1 MHDFEQNSQIF
12 RYQQGY
18 IQIMFFQAMEETK
31 SVERTLGNSMLT
43 TKEFFID
50 MEKLVREAS
59 DDWRII
65 RVLNGHY
72 PFQKKQW
79 RWAR

>member
-1 MHDFEQNSQIF
+1 MHDFEQKSQKKA
-12 RYQQGY
+12 YQQGY
-18 IQIMFFQAMEETK
+18 IQIMVFQAMGKTK

-50 MEKLVREAS
+50 MEKLVRDAS

-65 RVLNGHY
+65 RVLNGNY
-72 PFQKKQW
+72 PFQKKKW
-79 RWAR
+79 RMA

>member
-50 MEKLVREAS
+50 MEKLVRDAS
-59 DDWRII
+59 NDWRVK

>member
-1 MHDFEQNSQIF
+1 M
-12 RYQQGY
+12 GK
-18 IQIMFFQAMEETK
+18 TK
-31 SVERTLGNSMLT
+31 SERTLGNAMLT

-50 MEKLVREAS
+50 MEKLVRDVS
-59 DDWRII
+59 NDWRVK

-79 RWAR
+79 RMP

>member
-18 IQIMFFQAMEETK
+18 IQIMFFQAMGKTK

-43 TKEFFID
+43 TKEFFIN

-59 DDWRII
+59 EDWRII
-65 RVLNGHY
+65 RVLNGNY

-79 RWAR
+79 RMP

>member
-1 MHDFEQNSQIF
+1 MHDFEQKRQKKA
-12 RYQQGY
+12 YQQGY
-18 IQIMFFQAMEETK
+18 IQIMVFQAMGKTK

-50 MEKLVREAS
+50 MEKLVRDAS

-65 RVLNGHY
+65 RVLNGNY
-72 PFQKKQW
+72 PFQKKKW
-79 RWAR
+79 RMA

>member
-1 MHDFEQNSQIF
+1 MHDFEQNSQKKA
-12 RYQQGY
+12 YQQGY
-18 IQIMFFQAMEETK
+18 IQIMFFQAMGKTK

-43 TKEFFID
+43 TKEFFIN
-50 MEKLVREAS
+50 MEKLVRDAS

-79 RWAR
+79 RMP

>member
-1 MHDFEQNSQIF
+1 MHDFEQNSQKKA
-12 RYQQGY
+12 YQQGY
-18 IQIMFFQAMEETK
+18 IQIMVFQAMGKTK

-43 TKEFFID
+43 TKEFFIN

-72 PFQKKQW
+72 PFQKKKW
-79 RWAR
+79 RMA

>member
-18 IQIMFFQAMEETK
+18 IQIMVFQAMGKTK

-43 TKEFFID
+43 TKEFFIN
-50 MEKLVREAS
+50 MEKLVRDAS

-65 RVLNGHY
+65 RVLNGNY

-79 RWAR
+79 RMP